1 MREPRPLIPVVPLA
15 FILPGPLF
23 QPEQRA
29 SDADRDT
36 AVDILCAAVAEGR
49 LTLAEL
55 DKRAGAALSARTIC
69 ELAALIAD
77 LSGPWT
83 PVPASASVRVP
94 PPAAPGWAS
103 RAPERWSLLQSLAGR
118 PVLPG
123 QLVPV
128 SLSRSAAHRDK
139 VQQRGDMPVRTSKD
153 TIPPGRQPV
162 RIASSSGPGSGKY
175 STPWQHRI
183 ESRWRAP
190 VGCRP
195 WGITF
200 AGLRHGCGGGLH
212 PAAGCAAWLS

>member
-1 MREPRPLIPVVPLA
+1 MMPLA

-55 DKRAGAALSARTIC
+55 DERAGAALSAPTIG

-77 LSGPWT
+77 LPGPWT
-83 PVPASASVRVP
+83 AVPASASAHVS
-94 PPAAPGWAS
+94 PPASPGRAS
-103 RAPERWSLLQSLAGR
+103 RAPERWSLLQSLADH

-128 SLSRSAAHRDK
+128 SLSRSAAHGDKMQQHAGSAWHTPMPSPGLDKAGPSTSRTGSSAHPQRHLRDDHK
-139 VQQRGDMPVRTSKD
+139 PSVIGDM
-153 TIPPGRQPV
+153 
-162 RIASSSGPGSGKY
+162 
-175 STPWQHRI
+175 
-183 ESRWRAP
+183 RA
-190 VGCRP
+190 
-195 WGITF
+195 TN
-200 AGLRHGCGGGLH
+200 L
-212 PAAGCAAWLS
+212 

>member
-1 MREPRPLIPVVPLA
+1 VREPRPLIPVVPLA

-55 DKRAGAALSARTIC
+55 DERVGAALSARIIC

-77 LSGPWT
+77 LPGPWT
-83 PVPASASVRVP
+83 PVPASASVRVS
-94 PPAAPGWAS
+94 PPASPGWAS

-128 SLSRSAAHRDK
+128 SRARPQGPAARRHAGTGRSGRPA
-139 VQQRGDMPVRTSKD
+139 PRT
-153 TIPPGRQPV
+153 
-162 RIASSSGPGSGKY
+162 
-175 STPWQHRI
+175 
-183 ESRWRAP
+183 
-190 VGCRP
+190 
-195 WGITF
+195 
-200 AGLRHGCGGGLH
+200 AGWH
-212 PAAGCAAWLS
+212 PALPRREPARRMPRCR

>member
-1 MREPRPLIPVVPLA
+1 LIPVVPLA

-36 AVDILCAAVAEGR
+36 AVDILCTAVAEGR

-55 DKRAGAALSARTIC
+55 DERVGAALSARTIC

-83 PVPASASVRVP
+83 PVPASASVRVSP
-94 PPAAPGWAS
+94 PGWAS

-128 SLSRSAAHRDK
+128 SRARRQGAVAARPFRWDHR
-139 VQQRGDMPVRTSKD
+139 
-153 TIPPGRQPV
+153 
-162 RIASSSGPGSGKY
+162 
-175 STPWQHRI
+175 
-183 ESRWRAP
+183 
-190 VGCRP
+190 C
-195 WGITF
+195 
-200 AGLRHGCGGGLH
+200 GL
-212 PAAGCAAWLS
+212 A